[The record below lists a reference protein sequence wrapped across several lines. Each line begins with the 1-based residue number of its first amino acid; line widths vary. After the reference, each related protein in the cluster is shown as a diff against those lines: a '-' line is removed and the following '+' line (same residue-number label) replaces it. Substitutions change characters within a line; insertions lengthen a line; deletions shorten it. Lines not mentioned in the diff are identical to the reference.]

1 MSSEII
7 FPNWFE
13 ETSAIDI
20 FTSNL
25 KEYTG
30 KKLDFLQIGAFTG
43 DASLWLL
50 ENILTND
57 QSTLTDVDPWSGDP
71 GLDGFDWWD
80 AGVEYDKKLSPYFGK
95 VIPKKMLSDEFFK
108 KNENTYDIIY
118 IDGDHSAD
126 TVLRDAI
133 HAFDCL
139 KDGGLLIFD
148 DYEFGYHQD
157 AARFCPKVAI
167 DAFMSIH
174 WFEFEKVYEG
184 RQMWLKKINRLEK
197 NKIYN
202 WQHPRKIE

>member
-1 MSSEII
+1 MDKDIE
-7 FPNWFE
+7 FPNWFVETGVVKLFE
-13 ETSAIDI
+13 EHLTDYAD
-20 FTSNL
+20 
-25 KEYTG
+25 

-50 ENILTND
+50 DNVLTHPE
-57 QSTLTDVDPWSGDP
+57 STLTDVDPWSGDP
-71 GLDGFDWWD
+71 GLEGFDWWD
-80 AGVEYDKKLSPYFGK
+80 AGVEYDRKLSSHFGK
-95 VIPKKMLSDEFFK
+95 VIPVKMLSDDFFK
-108 KNENTYDIIY
+108 ANNKTYDIIY
-118 IDGDHSAD
+118 IDGDHIASA
-126 TVLRDAI
+126 VLRDAI

-139 KDGGLLIFD
+139 ADDGLLIFD

-184 RQMWLKKINRLEK
+184 SQMWLKKTNRIEN

-202 WQHPRKIE
+202 WQHPRRLE